1 MAFSKRLREDLLSEE
16 DPIFKSLEYL
26 SNIQVVKKNGVRKV
40 ICFCGEEQERTIIPH
55 MRTDHLDV
63 WSTWKSVFVELRNRK
78 WSYRKIM
85 NAFRANGELL
95 FSWTV
100 IEKELRQMEEEGE
113 ANLQIWGKA
122 EIAEWEPKG
131 FELERT
137 TVWDFPE
144 RGSWAVHQSDY
155 RGNWPPQLARNL
167 ILKYTRR
174 DEIVVDLFVGG
185 GTTLIEAWLTG
196 RKSLGIDI
204 NPFAI
209 KMTKA
214 RLDEMAEKAA
224 GSNKF
229 NLNPTLVPI
238 ACQADSRQC
247 SKVMSNLGWQP
258 GSVTLVCAHPPY
270 LDALRYTHGV
280 KGDLSRIKSLDEFC
294 SAMRTIACEI
304 RPWLKLGGILA
315 VLIGDVRKQS
325 KIVPLGFKLLQEF
338 LSVGYELEEIV
349 IKTQNRDRSTHLWI
363 GDRRLPFLIAH
374 EYILI
379 LSNPTSEG
387 G

>member
-1 MAFSKRLREDLLSEE
+1 VPYSKRLREDLLNEG
-16 DPIFKSLEYL
+16 DPIFRSLEYL
-26 SNIQVVKKNGVRKV
+26 SNIQVVKKDSVRKV
-40 ICFCGEEQERTIIPH
+40 ICFCGEEQERTILPH
-55 MRTDHLDV
+55 MRTDHPDV
-63 WSTWKSVFVELRNRK
+63 WSAWRSVFVKLRNRK

-85 NAFRANGELL
+85 NAFRANGDLL
-95 FSWTV
+95 FTWTV
-100 IEKELRQMEEEGE
+100 IEKELRKMEEEGE
-113 ANLQIWGKA
+113 ADLRIWDKA
-122 EIAEWEPKG
+122 EIAEWEPKD

-167 ILKYTRR
+167 ILRYTK
-174 DEIVVDLFVGG
+174 EGEVVVDLFVGG

-204 NPFAI
+204 GPFAG
-209 KMTKA
+209 KMTRA
-214 RLDEMAEKAA
+214 RLDEMVAKST

-229 NLNPTLVPI
+229 GLDLSLAPTV
-238 ACQADSRQC
+238 CKADSRQC
-247 SKVMSNLGWQP
+247 SKVMSDLGWQP

-270 LDALRYTHGV
+270 LDALRYTHSV
-280 KGDLSRIKSLDEFC
+280 KGDLSRIKSVDEFC
-294 SAMRTIACEI
+294 SAMRTIACEV
-304 RPWLKLGGILA
+304 RPWLKPGGILA

-325 KIVPLGFKLLQEF
+325 RIVPLGFKLLQGF
-338 LSVGYELEEIV
+338 LSIGYELEEIV

-363 GDRRLPFLIAH
+363 GDKNLPFLIAH
-374 EYILI
+374 EYLLI